1 MHIKENLVNF
11 LYDKKY
17 FITLY
22 DEFIYVFNY
31 QELTNLSE
39 KEIILKM
46 PNFNLCIIGENLYV
60 TKLLPNEILIKG
72 TIKKVG
78 KTYE

>member
-46 PNFNLCIIGENLYV
+46 PNFNLCIIGEN
-60 TKLLPNEILIKG
+60 
-72 TIKKVG
+72 
-78 KTYE
+78 